1 MDEKELELK
10 NAWKINQYL
19 ADENEMLRLELEREH
34 RYVDIVKKTTQDVN
48 ENEIMEIAQAA
59 MKIVKACGYRVVYG
73 E

>member
-1 MDEKELELK
+1 
-10 NAWKINQYL
+10 
-19 ADENEMLRLELEREH
+19 MLRLELEREH